1 VLKIFISLKTIMYTV
16 LLGHI
21 VVSFNSLTHF
31 FPLLHCLFTLYL
43 DKNDNKNKK
52 IQSDSITMEI
62 KQLTN

>member
-1 VLKIFISLKTIMYTV
+1 MYTV

-31 FPLLHCLFTLYL
+31 FPLLHCLFTLYH

-52 IQSDSITMEI
+52 YKVAVLQW
-62 KQLTN
+62 KLNNL

>member
-1 VLKIFISLKTIMYTV
+1 MLKIFISLKTIMYTV

-52 IQSDSITMEI
+52 IQNDSIMMEI
-62 KQLTN
+62 EQFMK

>member
-1 VLKIFISLKTIMYTV
+1 MYTV

-21 VVSFNSLTHF
+21 VASFNSLTHF

-43 DKNDNKNKK
+43 EKNDKNKK

-62 KQLTN
+62 KQLMK